1 MFSRSKRLSGL
12 FAAPGNAGTEQIAT
26 NLPEV
31 DPLDSESVVDACRAN
46 SIDVVLVGPEA
57 PLAAGLADDLASRE
71 IGVIGPPKAAARLEA
86 SKTFAKEFME
96 RHAIPTAR
104 SRRYGSSRDLEKA
117 IEGSQG
123 RTVLKQDGLAAGK
136 GVFASDDPQE
146 LYTFGKE
153 ALEQGS
159 VLMEEFL
166 EGWEV
171 SIFVLM
177 DGQDYLML
185 PPCADFKKA
194 GEGETGPNTGGMG
207 SICPVPWVESQ
218 TLNTIETRI
227 ILPTLRGM
235 REEGLSY
242 RGVLYFGLMITDEGP
257 KVLEYNVRFG
267 DPETQALLPVIASD
281 FCNVAE
287 AILDGK
293 LLRLPLRLNDVAAA
307 AIVIAAAG
315 YPAAYQTGIPVTEL
329 PSEGAPD
336 ALVFHAG
343 TTRDEQGLLRTG
355 GGRCFTVVGIGS
367 DMLGATQK
375 AYEVVPHVRFEGA
388 WHRAD
393 IGQKLF
399 ME

>member
-12 FAAPGNAGTEQIAT
+12 FVAPGNAGTEQIAT

-46 SIDVVLVGPEA
+46 SIDAVLVGPEG
-57 PLAAGLADDLASRE
+57 PLAAGLVDDLHRKN
-71 IGVIGPPKAAARLEA
+71 IGVIGPPKNAARLES
-86 SKTFAKEFME
+86 SKSFAKDFME

-104 SRRYGSSRDLEKA
+104 SHRYGTTEDLERA
-117 IEGSQG
+117 IDGTQG
-123 RTVLKQDGLAAGK
+123 RTVLKHDGLAAGK
-136 GVFASDDPQE
+136 GVIASQDRDE
-146 LYTFGKE
+146 LYTFGRE
-153 ALEQGS
+153 ALVQGS
-159 VLMEEFL
+159 VIMEEFL
-166 EGWEV
+166 EGWEI

-207 SICPVPWVESQ
+207 SICPVPWVENQ
-218 TLNTIETRI
+218 ALNAIETRI

-235 REEGLSY
+235 REEGMSY

-293 LLRLPLRLNDVAAA
+293 LLRLPLRLNDTAAA
-307 AIVIAAAG
+307 AIVVAAAG
-315 YPAAYQTGIPVTEL
+315 YPSSYDKAVAVKEL
-329 PSEGAPD
+329 PGEETSD
-336 ALVFHAG
+336 TLVFHAS
-343 TTRDEQGLLRTG
+343 TFRDEQGTLRTG
-355 GGRCFTVVGIGS
+355 GGRCFTVVGLGS
-367 DMLGATQK
+367 DMLRATQR
-375 AYEVVPHVRFEGA
+375 AYEAVGNVRFEGA
-388 WHRAD
+388 WYRAD

-399 ME
+399 MD